1 MAYKDIATKIKTN
14 LGSYS
19 DAINAIDISGFNV
32 VWYGDAHDNLISQLD
47 STKSLFS
54 QCNTDLNGF
63 VVVLEELQQ
72 YKENKEKISSLQSSL
87 AKLDGSPENNSNRES
102 LRSSINKLVDTN
114 NSLKTSINSYLNSVK
129 SINAKYDVIDFE
141 PTKEYMDYIVDL
153 GSLYSLF
160 ANNSLSQISSSSSLY
175 DYYSRDT
182 VYERISEIKN
192 QYSGRQAAVNCALG
206 IIDMAASVGKKLNYE
221 LLRGTNDLLTIDKLV
236 TGSDC
241 VSFASWAISQ
251 GSEKVTKTFSTQEF
265 VNLGTKID
273 SSQAQV
279 GDVFTLKYADRGG
292 HVMLVVENHPE
303 QGSCLVAEAGGENRG
318 VVLTEIKYSVL
329 QDKKYTA
336 RDLTE
341 FYI

>member
-1 MAYKDIATKIKTN
+1 
-14 LGSYS
+14 
-19 DAINAIDISGFNV
+19 
-32 VWYGDAHDNLISQLD
+32 
-47 STKSLFS
+47 
-54 QCNTDLNGF
+54 
-63 VVVLEELQQ
+63 
-72 YKENKEKISSLQSSL
+72 
-87 AKLDGSPENNSNRES
+87 
-102 LRSSINKLVDTN
+102 
-114 NSLKTSINSYLNSVK
+114 
-129 SINAKYDVIDFE
+129 
-141 PTKEYMDYIVDL
+141 MDYIVDL

-182 VYERISEIKN
+182 VYGRISEIKN

-273 SSQAQV
+273 YSQAQV

>member
-1 MAYKDIATKIKTN
+1 MGYKDIAIKIKSNLSAYANSMSSIDTN
-14 LGSYS
+14 
-19 DAINAIDISGFNV
+19 GFNT
-32 VWYGDAHDNLISQLD
+32 VWYGNAHDNLISKLN
-47 STKSLFS
+47 STLSSFD

-63 VVVLEELQQ
+63 VVALEELQQ
-72 YKENKEKISSLQSSL
+72 YKDNNEKISELQNSLSRLST
-87 AKLDGSPENNSNRES
+87 DVENENTRVS
-102 LRSSINKLVDTN
+102 LRSSINDLQRTN
-114 NSLKTSINSYLNSVK
+114 TTLKNSILNRLNSINS
-129 SINAKYDVIDFE
+129 INTNYEVITYE
-141 PTKEYMDYIVDL
+141 PSTDYMDYIVDL
-153 GSLYSLF
+153 SDLYSLF
-160 ANNSLSQISSSSSLY
+160 ANNSLSQISSNKSLY
-175 DYYSRDT
+175 DYYSRSL
-182 VYERISEIKN
+182 VYEKMNEIKS

-221 LLRGTNDLLTIDKLV
+221 LLRGTNDLLTLDKLV

-251 GSEKVTKTFSTQEF
+251 GSDKVHKTFSTKEF
-265 VNLGTKID
+265 VNLGNKI
-273 SSQAQV
+273 SYEQAQV
-279 GDVFTLKYADRGG
+279 GDVFTLKYSGNGG

-303 QGSCLVAEAGGENRG
+303 TGSCLVAEAGGEKRG